1 MGWVNLGEVAWQGN
15 LAREP
20 GGQGTLGRVTWAGN
34 LAVEDGPENLAG
46 ETWQGEHSRRRREGH
61 HWHRPSGQSSWSF
74 CGIRRYC

>member
-46 ETWQGEHSRRRREGH
+46 EPGRANIAGEGWRGIIGTGRADNRLGVFAE
-61 HWHRPSGQSSWSF
+61 SG
-74 CGIRRYC
+74 RYC